1 MILNCKK
8 WKLFENNLKK
18 REKVN
23 ISNNFKI
30 INALYKEAIELKI
43 LPMKNPLEGLDIKIK
58 IAKVVNN
65 VSTIA

>member
-1 MILNCKK
+1 VILNCKK